1 MIKRNI
7 LLALIII
14 MLFSSISFAN
24 FDRVFTLGILG
35 QGGANLEEKLTRDQ
49 LATVSVRLM
58 GLEYLKDNYNK
69 KGNFKDVRGWPLP
82 YVNIAYEYNIMSGV
96 SKDTFNPNGDVNYVQ
111 LLTILMRL
119 LGYKDNIDFTKYPD
133 DYYAKAL
140 EIGLGDLYIPYDEII
155 NREIAANTIE
165 KFFDLKI
172 KDNNISYYESMKNRL
187 KPYEIVPEITK
198 SKNITMDNIVFNTSI
213 VGSFSGVLKG
223 DSDFSKYKVGIYS
236 RNGTL
241 YKMVSPK
248 KNGEFNII
256 GFDNSIVAQLSK
268 YEYRVYNR
276 DMNLVL
282 SGNLN

>member
-1 MIKRNI
+1 
-7 LLALIII
+7 

-49 LATVSVRLM
+49 LATISVRLM

-69 KGNFKDVRGWPLP
+69 KGNFKDVSGWALP
-82 YVNIAYEYNIMSGV
+82 YVNIAYGHGVMSGV
-96 SKDTFNPNGDVNYVQ
+96 SKDAFNPNGDVTYVQ

-119 LGYKDNIDFTKYPD
+119 LGYKDNIDFNKYPD
-133 DYYAKAL
+133 NYYTKAL
-140 EIGLGDLYIPYDEII
+140 EIGLANLYIPYDEVI
-155 NREIAANTIE
+155 NRKIAADTIE
-165 KFFDLKI
+165 RFFDLKI
-172 KDNNISYYESMKNRL
+172 KDSDISYYQFMKNSLRSNDITINNIS
-187 KPYEIVPEITK
+187 
-198 SKNITMDNIVFNTSI
+198 FNTSI
-213 VGSFSGVLKG
+213 VAYFSGVLKG
-223 DSDFSKYKVGIYS
+223 DSDFSKYKIGIYS

-241 YKMVSPK
+241 YKMVSPN

-268 YEYRVYNR
+268 YEYRVYDSN
-276 DMNLVL
+276 MNLIL